1 MLQSKLLKLPKLLLC
16 TIFCL
21 VAVGILIL
29 YSAAGGRLQP
39 WALKQLILFGLAC
52 LASLFIAIIN
62 VRGIYLLAYPLY
74 LACLLLLIGVELLG
88 HTAMGATRWLEIAG
102 LKLQPSEPAKLSIV
116 LMLARYFHDR
126 SLQEIRRWRD
136 LIIPIIA
143 SLAPCALIIKQ
154 PDLGTGIL
162 ALLSASTLFFVSG
175 MDISKIVLVIVMI
188 LLWLPVAWNF
198 LHDYQKQRVEIFLNP
213 EQDPLGSGYNL
224 IQSKI
229 AIGSGGFGGK
239 GFIQG
244 TQSHLSFLPEHQTD
258 FIFAFL
264 SEEFGFLGS
273 ASVILLLALLIGSI
287 VAISISC
294 KSVFLKL
301 VAQGVASI
309 IFLHAAINISMVM
322 GLVPVV
328 GVPLPFISYGGT
340 MMVSTML
347 GMGLVFNAHINKNIR
362 L

>member
-1 MLQSKLLKLPKLLLC
+1 MLQSKLSKLPKLLLC

-39 WALKQLILFGLAC
+39 WALKQLILFGLAF
-52 LASLFIAIIN
+52 LASLFIAVIN

-74 LACLLLLIGVELLG
+74 LVCLLLLIGVELLG

-126 SLQEIRRWRD
+126 SLQEIKRWSD
-136 LIIPIIA
+136 LIIPIVA

-162 ALLSASTLFFVSG
+162 SLLSASTLFFVSG
-175 MDISKIVLVIVMI
+175 MDIGKIALVIVMI
-188 LLWLPVAWNF
+188 LLCLPVAWSF
-198 LHDYQKQRVEIFLNP
+198 LHDYQRQRVEIFLNP

-229 AIGSGGFGGK
+229 AIGSGGFSGK
-239 GFIQG
+239 GFMQG

-264 SEEFGFLGS
+264 SEEFGFLGG
-273 ASVILLLALLIGSI
+273 ASVILLLALLIGLI

-347 GMGLVFNAHINKNIR
+347 GMGLVFNAYINKNIR